1 MAKRTKRNF
10 VELIQEVNDKGE
22 ITKSNTFL
30 TPPFTP
36 GPALL
41 DLQDRVMKVEKNNF
55 KSEKEALYY
64 MIEIIVD
71 FYKKQFTA
79 DEFLE
84 GTNAPEVND
93 KIKEQIQFISDGVV
107 NEENER
113 RLKELLK

>member
-1 MAKRTKRNF
+1 MVKKTKRNF

-22 ITKSNTFL
+22 VTKSRTFL

-36 GPALL
+36 GPVLL
-41 DLQDRVMKVEKNNF
+41 ELQDRIAKVEKGDF
-55 KSEKEALYY
+55 KTEKEAIMY
-64 MIEIIVD
+64 MVEIVVD

-84 GTNAPEVND
+84 GTNAPEVIETMKN
-93 KIKEQIQFISDGVV
+93 QIQFISDGFV

>member
-1 MAKRTKRNF
+1 MEN
-10 VELIQEVNDKGE
+10 
-22 ITKSNTFL
+22 S
-30 TPPFTP
+30 
-36 GPALL
+36 
-41 DLQDRVMKVEKNNF
+41 NF